1 MSRIGSNPI
10 LIPKGVE
17 VRIDGQTVAVKGP
30 RGELKHTLPAGI
42 TVVAD
47 ARQVVLNRAGDADRE
62 KALHGLNRTLVSN
75 MITGTSQGFSKSLDL
90 VGTGYRVQPQ
100 GKNLTL
106 YVGFTH
112 QVVIEPL
119 GKNALGAEGQ
129 TRLVVSGP
137 DKETVGRQAAEIRR
151 IRPPNAYTGKGIRF
165 AGEQVK
171 LKPGKSA
178 AKGTAA

>member
-1 MSRIGSNPI
+1 M
-10 LIPKGVE
+10 V
-17 VRIDGQTVAVKGP
+17 TVKGP
-30 RGELKHTLPAGI
+30 KGELRHALPAGI
-42 TVVAD
+42 TIASD
-47 ARQVVLNRAGDADRE
+47 GKQVVLNRANDEDRQ

-75 MITGTSQGFSKSLDL
+75 MITGASQGFSKALDL
-90 VGTGYRVQPQ
+90 VGTGYRVQAQ
-100 GKNLTL
+100 GKNVALF
-106 YVGFTH
+106 VGFTH

-119 GKNALGAEGQ
+119 GKNALSAEGQ

-151 IRPPNAYTGKGIRF
+151 IRPPNAYTGKGIRY

-178 AKGTAA
+178 AKGTGAAA

>member
-1 MSRIGSNPI
+1 VSRIGSNPI
-10 LIPKGVE
+10 PIPKGVD
-17 VRIDGQTVAVKGP
+17 VKVDGQNVTVKGP
-30 RGELKHTLPAGI
+30 KGELKHAVPAGI
-42 TVVAD
+42 TITAD
-47 ARQVVLNRAGDADRE
+47 GKQVVLNRKNDEDRQ

-75 MITGTSQGFSKSLDL
+75 MIAGASQGFSKSLDL
-90 VGTGYRVQPQ
+90 VGTGYRVLAQ
-100 GKNLTL
+100 GKNVAL

-119 GKNALGAEGQ
+119 GKNALSPEGQ

-137 DKETVGRQAAEIRR
+137 DKENVGRQAAEIRR

-165 AGEQVK
+165 TGQQVK